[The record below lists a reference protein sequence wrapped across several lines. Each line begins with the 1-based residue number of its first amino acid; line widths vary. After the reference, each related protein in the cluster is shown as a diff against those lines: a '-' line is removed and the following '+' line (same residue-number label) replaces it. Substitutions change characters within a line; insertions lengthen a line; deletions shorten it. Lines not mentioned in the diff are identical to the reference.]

1 MPVLRERV
9 AWSRPK
15 VPRGPDLT
23 PEEAKH
29 VKAALAFLRA
39 RYGSWP
45 KAAAAMGL
53 KPVSVR
59 YVASK
64 RGGVTAGVAL
74 RAARAAG
81 VPVEDILSGAWPKP
95 GTCPHCGCV
104 SP

>member
-15 VPRGPDLT
+15 ARRGPDLT
-23 PEEAKH
+23 PEEAQR
-29 VKAALAFLRA
+29 VKATLTILKV
-39 RYGSWP
+39 RYGTWTAVAEAMHL
-45 KAAAAMGL
+45 KVATVKYAAE
-53 KPVSVR
+53 R
-59 YVASK
+59 

-95 GTCPHCGCV
+95 GMCPHCGRG
-104 SP
+104 